1 MNRIYGFA
9 LFCQLKNLMID
20 FYKSKSHNFDKK
32 WALKLMKDAFDKYTQ
47 KDIKFFYGTTFKA
60 RIKAQIQIYN
70 FYFFKF
76 VCYLQAKLK

>member
-9 LFCQLKNLMID
+9 FFCQLKSLMID
-20 FYKSKSHNFDKK
+20 FYKSKNHNFDKK